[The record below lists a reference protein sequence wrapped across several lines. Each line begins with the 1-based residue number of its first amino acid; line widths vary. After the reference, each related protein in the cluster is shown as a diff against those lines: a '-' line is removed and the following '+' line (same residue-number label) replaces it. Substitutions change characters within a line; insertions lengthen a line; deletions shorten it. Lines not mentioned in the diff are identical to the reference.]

1 MRPRCVDWQGGPQ
14 AVSRRSLINECDWNL
29 RVARGARCKTCQNS
43 INYLCQNFPNFTKRP
58 LQEERSRVADSVSDG
73 DGCVP
78 GSEWPCRLR
87 AASVASHQCPGRPL
101 ALRCSRGL
109 PTDKMRIEAL
119 MKSSS
124 SHRLELPITTRFLTI
139 RSHKR
144 CPTMA
149 PRLVRQRR
157 CSSGM
162 QAKMQARVSLPY
174 EE

>member
-1 MRPRCVDWQGGPQ
+1 MKPRCVDWQGGPQ
-14 AVSRRSLINECDWNL
+14 AVSRRSLINECEWNL
-29 RVARGARCKTCQNS
+29 RVARGARCNCKTSQTS
-43 INYLCQNFPNFTKRP
+43 PKGRSKRSA
-58 LQEERSRVADSVSDG
+58 SRVADSVSDG

-144 CPTMA
+144 CLTMA
-149 PRLVRQRR
+149 PHHVRQHR

>member
-1 MRPRCVDWQGGPQ
+1 M
-14 AVSRRSLINECDWNL
+14 
-29 RVARGARCKTCQNS
+29 
-43 INYLCQNFPNFTKRP
+43 QNFPNFTKRP
-58 LQEERSRVADSVSDG
+58 LHTSKSSASRVADSVSDG

-139 RSHKR
+139 RSHKG
-144 CPTMA
+144 CLTMA
-149 PRLVRQRR
+149 PRHVRQRR

>member
-1 MRPRCVDWQGGPQ
+1 MESQSRLEFQSRWYQQPHAKHACLFARLVIHCWRFPCRRCPYPPHYKLHQK
-14 AVSRRSLINECDWNL
+14 
-29 RVARGARCKTCQNS
+29 GAPKS
-43 INYLCQNFPNFTKRP
+43 A
-58 LQEERSRVADSVSDG
+58 SRVADSVSDG

-109 PTDKMRIEAL
+109 PTDKMRIGAL
-119 MKSSS
+119 MKSLS

-149 PRLVRQRR
+149 PRHVRQRR

>member
-1 MRPRCVDWQGGPQ
+1 MKPRCVDWQGEPQ
-14 AVSRRSLINECDWNL
+14 AALRRSLINECEWNL
-29 RVARGARCKTCQNS
+29 RVAGVARCKTSQTS
-43 INYLCQNFPNFTKRP
+43 PKGRSKRSA
-58 LQEERSRVADSVSDG
+58 SRVADSVSDG

-174 EE
+174 EECRAAAQ